1 MLTRSQD
8 LRRAAD
14 ADVTPLER
22 EGASPPFSSGRVDGL
37 GGAEAGNHD
46 PNGPVGDGVEP
57 GAPPM
62 PPPPQQ
68 PRAGTSAAHSPHL
81 RGAGEHSTPSAS
93 RRSASGLPGVHNRND
108 ALAMLRSL
116 LDFPLAPESPQF
128 AAWHARVNA
137 LLDYSRVRSD
147 APRGRSQ
154 SGLSPAP
161 RAATATAAADAAAQ
175 PVRAP
180 APGAAA
186 QPSRAPHASVGSS
199 SSSPEPRDARETLNE

>member
-1 MLTRSQD
+1 MPPKKATTGKSTATDIPGGGVLTRSQD

-57 GAPPM
+57 GAPLM

-68 PRAGTSAAHSPHL
+68 PRAGTSAAHSPHP
-81 RGAGEHSTPSAS
+81 RGAGEHPTPSAS

-128 AAWHARVNA
+128 AAWGPRP
-137 LLDYSRVRSD
+137 LL
-147 APRGRSQ
+147 
-154 SGLSPAP
+154 
-161 RAATATAAADAAAQ
+161 
-175 PVRAP
+175 
-180 APGAAA
+180 
-186 QPSRAPHASVGSS
+186 
-199 SSSPEPRDARETLNE
+199 